1 MLKKRKKSLQPASPS
16 TPRPLSIFFV
26 RHGQAEDPQT
36 DIAYDPDL
44 TRLGRKQ
51 ASRVAR
57 RLSREHFDHIY
68 LSDLSRAYRTGE
80 RILKFHPDTPVT
92 VTRTLREIAHD
103 HFLPGSPNTESNE
116 QAIRNERERIEAFS
130 AHLLKTHEFG
140 SRILVVAHGNLIRVL
155 MPVLAGYDPQASVM
169 IELEN
174 TSVTILEMWPSK
186 RSILRLANCVSHLR
200 KTDIT
205 L

>member
-1 MLKKRKKSLQPASPS
+1 MFRRKRKPS
-16 TPRPLSIFFV
+16 QQHPPGARRPLTIFFV

-36 DIAYDPDL
+36 DVAYDPDL

-51 ASRVAR
+51 AARVAR
-57 RLSREHFDHIY
+57 RLSNEHFDHIY

-80 RILKFHPDTPVT
+80 RILKFHPDVPVT

-103 HFLPGSPNTESNE
+103 HFIPDSHNKSGSEP
-116 QAIRNERERIEAFS
+116 AILKERNRIDEFAD
-130 AHLLKTHEFG
+130 HLCRSHEFG

-155 MPVLAGYDPQASVM
+155 LPVLAGYNPQASVM

-174 TSVTILEMWPSK
+174 TSVTILETWPSK

-200 KTDIT
+200 RSEIS